1 MSSFFQTITKHPKT
15 ISTVMVIAL
24 FVYFMLKLELDV
36 RAIAIITLVVGYI
49 TNVFVGLSIL
59 TASIPVVG
67 PIIVKL
73 FAIPFFW
80 MLNLTGYFTSIVAI
94 KKGYGKTVMSHRII
108 TITLL
113 LGIVIGYM
121 LGYLI
126 PVNNL

>member
-1 MSSFFQTITKHPKT
+1 MNSFFQTIKKHPKT
-15 ISTVMVIAL
+15 ISTIIIIAL
-24 FVYFMLKLELDV
+24 FVYIMLKLEWDV
-36 RAIAIITLVVGYI
+36 RAIAIITLVIGYI
-49 TNVFVGLSIL
+49 TNIFAGLSVL
-59 TASIPVVG
+59 TASLPIIG

-73 FAIPFFW
+73 FTIPFFW

-113 LGIVIGYM
+113 TGIIIGYI

-126 PVNNL
+126 PAK

>member
-49 TNVFVGLSIL
+49 TNVFAGLSIL
-59 TASIPVVG
+59 TASIPIIG

-80 MLNLTGYFTSIVAI
+80 MVNLTGYFTSIVAI

-113 LGIVIGYM
+113 TGIVIGYI

-126 PVNNL
+126 PVR